1 MMRLLCRLTCVV
13 LVTVLLPLTA
23 SARSGEADKVYAFG
37 YATCLGDS
45 AAYLCA
51 VQMLDGAT
59 IDKRTGFLNYREDY
73 SRQMEEALKATYGK
87 YFTCALVFSTK
98 KDKAEKKYLKIRRH
112 LRKDKR
118 VLVRELPVSDFRFSP
133 VAKSEN

>member
-1 MMRLLCRLTCVV
+1 MMRLLRRLMFAV
-13 LVTVLLPLTA
+13 LVTVLFPLSA
-23 SARSGEADKVYAFG
+23 SAKSGAADKVYAFG

-45 AAYLCA
+45 AVYLCA

-87 YFTCALVFSTK
+87 DFTCALVFSTK
-98 KDKAEKKYLKIRRH
+98 KGKAEKKYLAIRKR
-112 LRKDKR
+112 LRKDKGM
-118 VLVRELPVSDFRFSP
+118 LVNELPVADFRFSP
-133 VAKSEN
+133 VAVPEN